1 MKPAMLSM
9 NQSSV
14 ININSR
20 AWNVLCWN
28 VRGINDKEKWNSI
41 RNKIEESGAN
51 IFFAFRRLREK
62 LLISSMLGSL
72 LLNVLTSLIIA
83 HLWGHLG
90 EYLFVGVVHI
100 FQ

>member
-51 IFFAFRRLREK
+51 IFCLQETKREAFDIQYVRKFAPKCFDKFDYCPSLGGIGGNTY
-62 LLISSMLGSL
+62 LL
-72 LLNVLTSLIIA
+72 V
-83 HLWGHLG
+83 
-90 EYLFVGVVHI
+90 
-100 FQ
+100 